1 MSQKSKFD
9 WLKVRK
15 QDQGYRRSF
24 YKKSLLMIVLIA
36 CIPGL
41 ITGAAIYWLT
51 TGKIE
56 GELQRLH
63 QSQIK
68 QRAENIDDQ
77 LAFLE
82 LTFSHWSFD
91 PKFDQKLKDIDFVYK
106 YDQVQEL
113 YRTMIVIE
121 GSHPLIEKAEF
132 FLNKPK
138 PLTMNKEKYV
148 FLQKSSEIDTYN
160 SYLKQKKTIFWTDT
174 FLNNAQE
181 SNNSGKSELMLM
193 TKFPG
198 GSLEP
203 FGVLIA
209 TIDEAKLSKLLRT
222 LTPYDEGS
230 SILMSTAGNWFL
242 TGSGKRTELDSALRE
257 EYEKREGKES
267 SFLFTHN
274 KTTYSVSSGSFSRL
288 GNTWTYLS
296 AAPLTA
302 ITSPVLFVSKVIL
315 MISLGGLLL
324 AFLFSW
330 LGTSRLYTPIER
342 LLGLLAGNKESTDRS
357 DHKDEFGMIENH
369 WLSLTSESESLRN
382 TLNQQLPLVR
392 EGYMLQLV
400 QGYLFSYSEHDI
412 RERLMHFGRDT
423 EEKSFVAIMLQIR
436 GLSGMEGRFSSGD
449 EELVT
454 FAVTNIVGEL
464 SQNKGLEREIVNFHD
479 LTIGVLLMLPS
490 DESPKRLRME
500 LHGFCEELI
509 QAIGRT
515 LKLQITLSISK
526 QTLQIKQIPYMFEE
540 ARHAL
545 SYREL
550 PEVNQIIDLEQ
561 LNKTDSQRKFSYP
574 FTLEKEIIHSIR
586 MGSEDEA
593 AELIEQFLQELSHEG
608 STEMIVRQ
616 GMLQLLGSVLN
627 SMVQSGMNPIHIFE
641 GANLFDHLSMQN
653 SPDEMLKWFKHK
665 VIGTFVQELISKQ
678 DFHLKQMVEQ
688 VMLYLNERY
697 MTDLSLDSCADHFGT
712 SPYTLSRAFKQI
724 SGINFIDY
732 LTNIRL
738 ATAKQLLRESELK
751 ITEVAERVG
760 YQQSYFNRIFKK
772 YEGVTPSQ
780 YRDMLRE
787 H

>member
-1 MSQKSKFD
+1 MSQNPKLN
-9 WLKVRK
+9 WLKAGIRG
-15 QDQGYRRSF
+15 QGYKRSF
-24 YKKSLLMIVLIA
+24 YQKILMMIVLIA

-41 ITGAAIYWLT
+41 ITGVGIYWLT
-51 TGKIE
+51 TGNIE
-56 GELQRLH
+56 SELQRLH
-63 QSQIK
+63 QNQIK
-68 QRAENIDDQ
+68 QRAENVDDQ

-106 YDQVQEL
+106 FEQVQEL

-132 FLNKPK
+132 FLNKPR
-138 PLTMNKEKYV
+138 PLMMNKEKYV
-148 FLQKSSEIDTYN
+148 YLENKEEIETYN
-160 SYLKQKKTIFWTDT
+160 SYLKQKKTIFWTNGIPSVGTEND
-174 FLNNAQE
+174 
-181 SNNSGKSELMLM
+181 SKSKLMLV

-209 TIDEAKLSKLLRT
+209 SLDESKLSKMLRT
-222 LTPYDEGS
+222 LTPYDEGA
-230 SILMSTAGNWFL
+230 SIMMAGNWVV
-242 TGSGKRTELDSALRE
+242 TGNSRPSELDEALRI
-257 EYEKREGKES
+257 EYQKREGKES

-274 KTTYSVSSGSFSRL
+274 KTTYSVSSGSFTRL

-296 AAPLTA
+296 AAPLNA
-302 ITSPVLFVSKVIL
+302 ITSPVRFISQFIII
-315 MISLGGLLL
+315 ISLGGLIL

-330 LGTSRLYTPIER
+330 LGTYRLYTPIKR
-342 LLGLLAGNKESTDRS
+342 LLELLSGDKESPSRPRN
-357 DHKDEFGMIENH
+357 KDEFDLIENH
-369 WLSLTSESESLRN
+369 WLTLASESQSLRN
-382 TLNQQLPLVR
+382 ILNQQMPLVR

-412 RERLMHFGRDT
+412 RERLLHFGKDT
-423 EEKSFVAIMLQIR
+423 DDKSFVAIMLQIR
-436 GLSGMEGRFSSGD
+436 GLTELEGRFSSGD

-454 FAVTNIVGEL
+454 FAVANIVGEL
-464 SQNKGLEREIVNFHD
+464 SQNQGLECEIVNFHD
-479 LTIGVLLMLPS
+479 LTIGVWLLLPT
-490 DESPKRLRME
+490 DESPKRLRTE
-500 LHGFCEELI
+500 LHDYCQELI
-509 QAIGRT
+509 QVIHRT
-515 LKLQITLSISK
+515 LKVQITASISK
-526 QTLQIKQIPYMFEE
+526 QTMQIKQIPYMFEE

-545 SYREL
+545 SYREML
-550 PEVNQIIDLEQ
+550 DVSQIIDLDK
-561 LNKTDSQRKFSYP
+561 LNKSDSQRKFSYP

-593 AELIEQFLQELSHEG
+593 AALIEQFLAEISQEG
-608 STEMIVRQ
+608 STEMIARQ

-627 SMVQSGMNPIHIFE
+627 AMVQSGMNPVHMFE

-653 SPDEMLKWFKHK
+653 GPDEMLKWFKHK
-665 VIGTFVQELISKQ
+665 VVGTFVQELISKQ

-688 VMLYLNERY
+688 VILYLNERY
-697 MTDLSLDSCADHFGT
+697 MTDLSLDSCAEYFGT

-772 YEGVTPSQ
+772 YEGVTPSH
-780 YRDMLRE
+780 YREMIRE

>member
-1 MSQKSKFD
+1 
-9 WLKVRK
+9 
-15 QDQGYRRSF
+15 
-24 YKKSLLMIVLIA
+24 MILLIA

-41 ITGAAIYWLT
+41 ITGAGIYWLT

-106 YDQVQEL
+106 YDQVQDL

-132 FLNKPK
+132 FMNKPR
-138 PLTMNKEKYV
+138 PFTMNKEKYV
-148 FLQKSSEIDTYN
+148 FLDNAKEIENYNTY
-160 SYLKQKKTIFWTDT
+160 LMQRKTIFWTDIVPNT
-174 FLNNAQE
+174 DE
-181 SNNSGKSELMLM
+181 KKEGKPDLRLV

-198 GSLEP
+198 GSSEP
-203 FGVLIA
+203 FGVLVA
-209 TIDEAKLSKLLRT
+209 SLDENKLSKLLRT

-230 SILMSTAGNWFL
+230 SILMSN
-242 TGSGKRTELDSALRE
+242 TGSWFITGSSKTSELDYALRM
-257 EYEKREGKES
+257 EYMKREGKES
-267 SFLFTHN
+267 SFLFTHD
-274 KTTYSVSSGSFSRL
+274 KITYSVSSGSFTRL

-302 ITSPVLFVSKVIL
+302 ITSPVLFISKVIL
-315 MISLGGLLL
+315 ITSLAGLLL
-324 AFLFSW
+324 ALLFSW
-330 LGTSRLYTPIER
+330 LGTYRLYTPINR
-342 LLGLLAGNKESTDRS
+342 LLALLSGEKEGLSARTDN
-357 DHKDEFGMIENH
+357 KDEFELIANH
-369 WLSLTSESESLRN
+369 WKNLTSESESLRSI
-382 TLNQQLPLVR
+382 LNQQMPLVR

-400 QGYLFSYSEHDI
+400 QGYLFSYSEYDI
-412 RERLMHFGRDT
+412 RERLQHFGRET
-423 EEKSFVAIMLQIR
+423 EDMSFVAAMLQIR
-436 GLSGMEGRFSSGD
+436 GLSGLEGRFSSGD

-454 FAVTNIVGEL
+454 FAVANIVGEL
-464 SQNKGLEREIVNFHD
+464 AQNRELASEIVNFHD
-479 LTIGVLLMLPS
+479 LTIGMLLLLPS
-490 DESPKRLRME
+490 DESPKRMRTE
-500 LHGFCEELI
+500 LHEFFQELI
-509 QAIGRT
+509 GVIHQT
-515 LKLQITLSISK
+515 LKLQITVSISK
-526 QTLQIKQIPYMFEE
+526 QTLQTKQIPYIFEE
-540 ARHAL
+540 ARQAL

-550 PEVNQIIDLEQ
+550 PETNQIIDLEQ

-574 FTLEKEIIHSIR
+574 FSLEKEIIHSIR

-593 AELIEQFLQELSHEG
+593 AELIEQFFKELSQEG
-608 STEMIVRQ
+608 STELIARQ

-627 SMVQSGMNPIHIFE
+627 AMAQSGMNPIHLFE

-653 SPDEMLKWFKHK
+653 GPEEMLKWFKHK

-688 VMLYLNERY
+688 VMLYLNEKF

-738 ATAKQLLRESELK
+738 VKAKQLLRESELK
-751 ITEVAERVG
+751 ITEVAEQVG

-780 YRDMLRE
+780 YREMVRE